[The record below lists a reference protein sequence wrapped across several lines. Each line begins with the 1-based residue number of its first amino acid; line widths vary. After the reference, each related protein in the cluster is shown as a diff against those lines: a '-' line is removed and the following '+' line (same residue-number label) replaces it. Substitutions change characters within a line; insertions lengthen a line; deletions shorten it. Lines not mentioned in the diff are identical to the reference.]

1 MLMKIIQI
9 CAVFIVFLTVSCKKE
24 RTCQC
29 TNSIA
34 TYDAGTLDGTK
45 SQAKKYC
52 KTLSAGETSCSLKE
66 E

>member
-1 MLMKIIQI
+1 MQFIKVYALFVMLI
-9 CAVFIVFLTVSCKKE
+9 AASCKKE

-34 TYDAGTLDGTK
+34 TYNAGTTDATK

-52 KTLSAGETSCSLKE
+52 KTLSAGETVCKLKE
-66 E
+66 

>member
-1 MLMKIIQI
+1 MKSIQI
-9 CAVFIVFLTVSCKKE
+9 ITLLMLLLSVSCKKE

-29 TNSIA
+29 TNSYT

-52 KTLSAGETSCSLKE
+52 KTLTSGETECKLKD
-66 E
+66 